1 VLQLRRSPLY
11 IENGADCDCSSLE
24 QTEHVDRSSSAAA
37 ASAAAGGGSSE
48 QRRDSFLV
56 TGRRSGDRL
65 TVQLI
70 QPFRRRAKELRRAV
84 RALRQDDVCDGRS
97 VIVDVGRYRPTV
109 PR

>member
-24 QTEHVDRSSSAAA
+24 QTEHVDRSSVA
-37 ASAAAGGGSSE
+37 AAAGGGSSE

>member
-1 VLQLRRSPLY
+1 MQLRRSPLY

-24 QTEHVDRSSSAAA
+24 QTEHVDRSSS
-37 ASAAAGGGSSE
+37 SSAAGGGSSE

>member
-24 QTEHVDRSSSAAA
+24 QTEHVDRSSAAA
-37 ASAAAGGGSSE
+37 APAGGGSSE

-109 PR
+109 PP